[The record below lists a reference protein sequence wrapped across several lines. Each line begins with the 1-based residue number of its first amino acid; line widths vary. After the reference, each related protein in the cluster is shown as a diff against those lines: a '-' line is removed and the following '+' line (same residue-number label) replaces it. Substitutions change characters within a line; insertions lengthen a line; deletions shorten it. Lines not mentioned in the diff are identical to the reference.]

1 MVRRSVRGVYD
12 AQLVLKSRSQE
23 GREVVLDRLLR
34 SAKAQRSKEDYEE
47 GGYDSINADEEGE
60 EG

>member
-1 MVRRSVRGVYD
+1 MKG
-12 AQLVLKSRSQE
+12 RSQE
-23 GREVVLDRLLR
+23 GREVVLDRLPR
-34 SAKAQRSKEDYEE
+34 GAEAQRSKKGYEA